1 MVLNVTSDSRK
12 DADDVRVGTMRFEED
27 QDGARWIDVGSRWYD
42 EVRDVYEKFEITGG
56 DVDGLRRVVEICGS
70 RTMVIATRDDNDIR
84 RAMGSRA
91 RAWFEEV
98 CDDSQNFRLRL

>member
-1 MVLNVTSDSRK
+1 
-12 DADDVRVGTMRFEED
+12 MRFEED
-27 QDGARWIDVGSRWYD
+27 RDGARWIDVGSRWYD

-84 RAMGSRA
+84 RAMGSRTRA
-91 RAWFEEV
+91 RFRGSSRRLAELRTSKTRAWTQELN
-98 CDDSQNFRLRL
+98 SQIRRW

>member
-1 MVLNVTSDSRK
+1 MAR
-12 DADDVRVGTMRFEED
+12 
-27 QDGARWIDVGSRWYD
+27 DGSTW
-42 EVRDVYEKFEITGG
+42 VRDGSTWVRGVYEKFEITGG
-56 DVDGLRRVVEICGS
+56 DVGVLRRVGEMYGS
-70 RTMVIATRDDNDIR
+70 RTVVVATRDDNGIR